1 MKKRVRLVS
10 NFFTTE
16 PPRMPTYGTGMAAEI
31 LGLPIWRLQRFI
43 DSRQYNI
50 SPSGQLGE
58 GRGSRRVFTRE
69 DLRRISLANWLL
81 TDGFATQFVGSV
93 VRQVE
98 DSDLDVYIGHEGKET
113 PPSLVFQRGKDG
125 PIVRIYSAKRA
136 ATINDA
142 YYRLDLNDVFA
153 EVDAGIA
160 RLQKSQ

>member
-1 MKKRVRLVS
+1 MKKRMRSVS
-10 NFFTTE
+10 DFFTTE
-16 PPRMPTYGTGMAAEI
+16 PPQMPTYGTGMAVEI
-31 LGLPIWRLQRFI
+31 LDVPIWRLQRFI

-69 DLRRISLANWLL
+69 DLHRISLANWLL

-93 VRQVE
+93 VRQIE
-98 DSDLDVYIGHEGKET
+98 DSDLDVYIGHEGEET
-113 PPSLVFQRGKDG
+113 PLNLVFQRGKDG

-142 YYRLDLNDVFA
+142 YYRLDLDKVFA
-153 EVDAGIA
+153 GVDARIA
-160 RLQKSQ
+160 KLQQSQ